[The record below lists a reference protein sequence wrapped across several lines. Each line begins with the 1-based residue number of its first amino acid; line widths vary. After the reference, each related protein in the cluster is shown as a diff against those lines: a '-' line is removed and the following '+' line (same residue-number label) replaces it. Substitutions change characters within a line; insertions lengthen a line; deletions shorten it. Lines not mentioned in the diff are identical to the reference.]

1 MSSIELQLSDK
12 DGENHFANSFRHFAR
27 NSSHL
32 SFPCSCNN
40 SSVFENVSPSKG
52 LLHRM
57 DQWIIFLPRKA
68 FLISQ

>member
-1 MSSIELQLSDK
+1 MSSIELQPSDK
-12 DGENHFANSFRHFAR
+12 EGEKHFTNSFRHFSR

-40 SSVFENVSPSKG
+40 SSGFENVSPSKD
-52 LLHRM
+52 LFHRM
-57 DQWIIFLPRKA
+57 DQWIMFLPRKA